1 MAVKFE
7 TDVNP
12 PVWDRSTGE
21 LIRPAGAGK
30 TVCVILSD
38 DEGSGPRT
46 RMRSIK
52 RDPDIK
58 VECGPASSCRLSP
71 DVKLEDDGEGVST
84 TLSPAS
90 RQISPSRPGPTY
102 QQGRRA
108 TSTPHTPSRP
118 PRPQNPS
125 GGFLPDEPGMGEPPS
140 SSDDSD
146 LDDGSVFKPSKS
158 PSRLGTAVSPTTR
171 SQRVSQLLGE
181 VQISRPHPSPT
192 TMNQRTSVPNPPPL
206 SFYIPIRRA
215 DRRSGSKGPS
225 QPAQSAPSPR
235 VHGWKPINKNRP
247 VPRQL
252 STSFQTGYATPGPS
266 SSAQSLAVSPSV
278 SSRRASK
285 SKSVAQADNIE
296 DDEPLGSANMIQ
308 LDVTFEGKGK
318 GKEKEKEL
326 SSPRS
331 SNLSR
336 EGDDAREKKK
346 IKKPSHSKQHKRHGP
361 SRRARVER
369 TIEETPEQQLPSP
382 ELSSAHQH
390 ISSSPVSTPPPS
402 PSAMLVSSPIVAVQ
416 LATPGP
422 SRLPTGRAM
431 SKTPHG
437 LLTPMVSSSSHQI
450 LKRSRAEME
459 EPGPLVNDPLADDIW
474 QRRFALMKDLWSEE
488 RAGRER
494 LEKQMQEQA
503 RNTSTLQ
510 GQFDGQR
517 ARINN
522 TGTRMDEM
530 VRTLDELKHRVDG
543 LDRRGQTNHD
553 RVHLR
558 LLQLEHSDTGANR
571 PAAAPAPSQPRL
583 QPHIATIRPREFYD
597 WGRRGGI
604 NPPPRPVI
612 PDTLVRKPPTS
623 ASANHARRNFRN
635 SNRHAQS
642 GGQSSS
648 SAGPSRPN
656 PGALDQNM
664 SVL

>member
-1 MAVKFE
+1 MAIKFE

-58 VECGPASSCRLSP
+58 VEGGPASSRRMSP
-71 DVKLEDDGEGVST
+71 DVKSEDDGEGVST

-90 RQISPSRPGPTY
+90 RQTSPSRPGPTY

-125 GGFLPDEPGMGEPPS
+125 GDSPPDEPDMEEPPS

-146 LDDGSVFKPSKS
+146 LDDASVFKPSKS
-158 PSRLGTAVSPTTR
+158 PSRLGATVSPTTR
-171 SQRVSQLLGE
+171 SQRVAQLAGE
-181 VQISRPHPSPT
+181 VQISYPHPSPT
-192 TMNQRTSVPNPPPL
+192 TVTQQRTSVPSPPL

-215 DRRSGSKGPS
+215 DRRSGSKDPS

-247 VPRQL
+247 APREL
-252 STSFQTGYATPGPS
+252 STSLHTGYATPGPS
-266 SSAQSLAVSPSV
+266 SSAQSMAVSPSV

-285 SKSVAQADNIE
+285 GKSMAQADNIG

-308 LDVTFEGKGK
+308 FDVTSEGKGK

-336 EGDDAREKKK
+336 DGDDSRKEKKSK
-346 IKKPSHSKQHKRHGP
+346 EPSHSKQYKRHGA

-369 TIEETPEQQLPSP
+369 TIEETPEQQLLSP
-382 ELSSAHQH
+382 ELSSARQH
-390 ISSSPVSTPPPS
+390 NSSSPVSTPPRS
-402 PSAMLVSSPIVAVQ
+402 PSAMFVTSPILAVQ

-431 SKTPHG
+431 SKTSHR
-437 LLTPMVSSSSHQI
+437 LLTPIVSSPSHQI

-459 EPGPLVNDPLADDIW
+459 EPSPLVNDPLADDIW

-494 LEKQMQEQA
+494 LERQMQEQA
-503 RNTSTLQ
+503 RHTSTLQ

-530 VRTLDELKHRVDG
+530 VRSLDELKHRVDG
-543 LDRRGQTNHD
+543 LDRRGQANHD

-558 LLQLEHSDTGANR
+558 LLQLEHPDTGANR
-571 PAAAPAPSQPRL
+571 PAAAQAPSQPRL

-597 WGRRGGI
+597 WGRRGGT

-612 PDTLVRKPPTS
+612 PNTLVRKPPAS
-623 ASANHARRNFRN
+623 ASTSHARQNFRN
-635 SNRHAQS
+635 SNRHTQS